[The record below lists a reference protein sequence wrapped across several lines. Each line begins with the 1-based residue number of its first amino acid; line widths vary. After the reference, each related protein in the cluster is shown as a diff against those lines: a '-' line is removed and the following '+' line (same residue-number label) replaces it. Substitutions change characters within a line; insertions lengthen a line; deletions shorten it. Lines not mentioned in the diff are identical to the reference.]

1 MSEGLLEE
9 SVLFETTNGVL
20 TITLNRPKALNALS
34 LEMIRAMDPVLRAA
48 ARDAS
53 VRCVVLQGAGE
64 RAFCA
69 GGDVRAVAQAVNAGE
84 MAVADAFFR
93 EEYTLNHLLHTYPK
107 PIISLIHG
115 VCMGGGVG
123 LSAHGPLRVVAESL
137 LFAMPET
144 GIGLFPDVGGT
155 WVLNQMPGEIGLY
168 LGLTGAR
175 LGAADACAIGFA
187 THQVKDA
194 DLPALRAALVAAAPG
209 TEAEADA
216 VISRFDQPRGES
228 ALLAQQAQ
236 IDRLFAGDSIEAIL
250 AALEADGSDWARSQ
264 AETLRHKSPTSL
276 KIALAQL
283 RGGRGLDIAAVFV
296 REYRL
301 SQHCMAGPD
310 FREGIRAL
318 LIDKDHAPQWSPAT
332 LAAVTPSLLESFFAP
347 LPGRELELSVNAALT
362 A

>member
-1 MSEGLLEE
+1 MSEAVSQE

-48 ARDAS
+48 AIDAS
-53 VRCVVLQGAGE
+53 VRCVILQGAGE

-69 GGDVRAVAQAVNAGE
+69 GGDVRAVAQAVSAGE

-107 PIISLIHG
+107 PVISLIHG

-123 LSAHGPLRVVAESL
+123 LSAHGPLRVVGDSL

-187 THQVKDA
+187 THHVKDA
-194 DLPALRAALVAAAPG
+194 DLPALRAALVEAAPA
-209 TEAEADA
+209 TDAEANA
-216 VISRFDQPRGES
+216 IISRFDQPRGDS
-228 ALLAQQAQ
+228 SLAAQQAQ
-236 IDRLFAGDSIEAIL
+236 IDRLFAGESVEAIL
-250 AALEADGSDWARSQ
+250 AALDADGSDWAKAQ

-276 KIALAQL
+276 KITLAQL
-283 RGGRGLDIAAVFV
+283 RGGKALDIAAVFV

-301 SQHCMAGPD
+301 SQHCMAGLD

-318 LIDKDHAPQWSPAT
+318 LIDKDQSPKWSPAT
-332 LAAVTPSLLESFFAP
+332 LAAVTPALVESFFAP
-347 LPGRELELSVNAALT
+347 LPGRELDLSVNTALS

>member
-1 MSEGLLEE
+1 MSEAVSQE
-9 SVLFETTNGVL
+9 SVLFDTTNGVL

-34 LEMIRAMDPVLRAA
+34 LEMIRAMAPVLRSAA
-48 ARDAS
+48 VDS
-53 VRCVVLQGAGE
+53 SIRCVILQGAGE

-69 GGDVRAVAQAVNAGE
+69 GGDVRAVAQAVSGGDLA
-84 MAVADAFFR
+84 AADAFFR

-107 PIISLIHG
+107 PIIALIHG

-123 LSAHGPLRVVAESL
+123 LSAHGPLRVVADSL

-187 THQVKDA
+187 THHVKDA
-194 DLPALRAALVAAAPG
+194 DLPALRAALIEAAPV
-209 TEAEADA
+209 TDAEAEA
-216 VISRFDQPRGES
+216 VIARFDQPRGES
-228 ALLAQQAQ
+228 VLLAQQAL
-236 IDRLFAGDSIEAIL
+236 IDRLFAGDSVETIL
-250 AALEADGSDWARSQ
+250 AALEADGSDWAKAQ

-276 KIALAQL
+276 KITLEQL
-283 RGGRGLDIAAVFV
+283 RGGKGLDIAAVFV

-318 LIDKDHAPQWSPAT
+318 LIDKDQSPRWSPAT
-332 LAAVTPSLLESFFAP
+332 LAEVTPTVVESFFAP
-347 LPGRELELSVNAALT
+347 LPGRELDLSANAALT
-362 A
+362 T